1 VGSDFNF
8 DIAWDINDTGA
19 AVVHTVRAVANQ
31 LVPARRVGL
40 LLADGPFDA
49 ITRAPTS
56 GYKYDSSL
64 VMPAGK
70 ILLVDTIDPT
80 CNTFSLLGPNIR
92 AKIQLDSVSLVR
104 RALYMRVLSNPNC
117 GFRDL
122 VPGLPK
128 E

>member
-1 VGSDFNF
+1 
-8 DIAWDINDTGA
+8 
-19 AVVHTVRAVANQ
+19 VRAVANQ

-70 ILLVDTIDPT
+70 ILLVDTIDHT